1 MTKSEEG
8 SRPIRQFRVTL
19 TEDRNG
25 LVTHA
30 MLSWRTFPCAATKWD
45 GQRWYT
51 FPAHETTLIT
61 SVDALRGL
69 LLALGEGPW
78 YESRYPRQ

>member
-1 MTKSEEG
+1 MTNSSG
-8 SRPIRQFRVTL
+8 PTRPIRQFRVTL
-19 TEDRNG
+19 TEDREGN
-25 LVTHA
+25 VTHA
-30 MLSWRTFPCAATKWD
+30 QLAWRTFPCAATRWD

-51 FPAHETTLIT
+51 FPAYASEPVT

-78 YESRYPRQ
+78 YEARYPRQ